1 MSPDVNIESSPDISK
16 DADEIH
22 TAEMTFT
29 YKTHIFGGTEQA
41 ELTAINPYI
50 APITK
55 ISAEVHAVPYL
66 ESDYGDVKRN
76 DTGKLGGGDQ
86 DLSEVNAMTI
96 GNYMD
101 KLDDGLISYPEYEMI
116 DWILD
121 YQRNPETGELEP
133 ATDPNLPFGY
143 VPEKGDGL
151 TYVNPRHRLYDQ
163 EVEITPDHM
172 KEVI

>member
-16 DADEIH
+16 DTDEIH

-41 ELTAINPYI
+41 ELTAINPFI

-55 ISAEVHAVPYL
+55 VSAEIHAVPYL
-66 ESDYGDVKRN
+66 ERDQSDVGYN
-76 DTGKLGGGDQ
+76 NTGKLGGGDD
-86 DLSEVNAMTI
+86 DLGKEMSIE
-96 GNYMD
+96 NYIDNLD
-101 KLDDGLISYPEYEMI
+101 KGQIAYPEYEMI

-121 YQRNPETGELEP
+121 YERDPETGELKP
-133 ATDPNLPFGY
+133 VTDPNLPFGY
-143 VPEKGDGL
+143 EPEKGDGL
-151 TYVNPRHRLYDQ
+151 TYVAPRHRLYDQ

-172 KEVI
+172 KQTI